1 MNLRALTND
10 RIIHLIEL
18 RVAALDRTTDASEA
32 IELVALLHAYRSEL
46 ARRLADV
53 LRPEL
58 QPS

>member
-1 MNLRALTND
+1 MNLRARTND

-18 RVAALDRTTDASEA
+18 RVSALDRATDAAEA

-46 ARRLADV
+46 ARRLTAA